1 MPAAWNTLLA
11 PCVVAAILTGA
22 GAASQATAEIS
33 TLKSVSVDLPSGDR
47 MFPDGPGADA
57 INNNCLA
64 CHSAGMVLNQAALPG
79 PSWAAIVHKMISVYK
94 APVSAEDASAITTY
108 LTRLKGSSAPTH

>member
-1 MPAAWNTLLA
+1 
-11 PCVVAAILTGA
+11 
-22 GAASQATAEIS
+22 
-33 TLKSVSVDLPSGDR
+33 
-47 MFPDGPGADA
+47 
-57 INNNCLA
+57 
-64 CHSAGMVLNQAALPG
+64 MVLNQPALPG